1 MNITKK
7 YSLLFICALF
17 FVKTTNAQDHRD
29 FRVGFKISPGINWVK
44 NKTNNVLADGSG
56 IGFSFGL
63 MGDFRLAD
71 NYFFSSEILV
81 TSMSN
86 RVKLKTDSV
95 YMLSS
100 GDSYKNIS
108 YKYNLKYLEIPLMF
122 KFVTKESNGIR
133 YWGQIGLAPGFLI
146 GNNATILA
154 NPALTSTKNFP
165 TDEKYIAN
173 DAENN
178 RFDFTT
184 HSDDINLLRASMIL
198 GAGIEYNLSGN
209 TSFYTGLRFNNGFT
223 DILDEKKAKL
233 INNVLGLEIGLF
245 F

>member
-1 MNITKK
+1 MKITKK
-7 YSLLFICALF
+7 YSLLLTGLFILGQIA
-17 FVKTTNAQDHRD
+17 NAQDDRD
-29 FRVGFKISPGINWVK
+29 FRIGFKIVPGFNWVK
-44 NKTNNVLADGSG
+44 NKTNNVLSDGSG

-63 MGDFRLAD
+63 MGDVRLAD
-71 NYFFSSEILV
+71 NYFFSPEIQV

-86 RVKLKTDSV
+86 RVKLKNDSN

-100 GDSYKNIS
+100 GDWYNNIS
-108 YKYNLKYLEIPLMF
+108 YKYNLKYLEIPLNF
-122 KFVTKESNGIR
+122 KFVTKESNGIK
-133 YWGQIGLAPGFLI
+133 YWGLIGISPGFII

-154 NPALTSTKNFP
+154 KPSMTNSKNFP
-165 TDEKYIAN
+165 TDEKYIPN
-173 DAENN
+173 DGQYD
-178 RFDFTT
+178 RFDFTEYK
-184 HSDDINLLRASMIL
+184 DNINFLRASMIL

-223 DILDEKKAKL
+223 DILDDKKSKM